1 MAKSASDPQAKR
13 KELLD
18 GVANLGFDV
27 PDDVWAQIEDRVG
40 RSLEEPIDVGTFT
53 KEFFAYSGA
62 AWSRMGVSIALSVV
76 GYALSLASAVYAAY
90 VLSWIWQAAQGGAP
104 RYEDLFL
111 ATAVTLLALVLHLAL
126 TAASSLMSHKISF
139 AAISNLRRVLF
150 ERLGRVPQGYLIEH
164 PMGYVRSLV
173 LDRVGSLEDWVAHVM
188 PEFPGRMT
196 VPLAALIAL
205 FIIDWR
211 VGLATL
217 APVPLAVIGMGI
229 SMGNYQPRMFLW
241 MSSKAALASRAAE
254 YIRGIPVIKA
264 FLQADASFSRF
275 AESARFYQDSTM
287 AWWRRSW
294 VGNAVLFAAM
304 ASPFLAV
311 VPVAFVLFSAGA
323 LSAFELGLCLT
334 LPLGILQHC
343 YLLMSCFE
351 LFQMTAPSWA
361 EIRTLLDYPELERP
375 DAHQRAELDPARGVE
390 FSDVRFSY
398 SEGTEVLHGVSL
410 TAQRGEVTAL
420 VGPSG
425 SGKSTIARL
434 VASFWDPDAGSV
446 SLGGCD
452 LRQMPLDQLM
462 EEISYVA
469 QDTYLFEGTIRDNIR
484 LGLPDATDEQI
495 RRAAVAA
502 RCDEFISRLPQGYD
516 TDAGEA
522 GDLLSGGERQR
533 IALARAILKPSSFVI
548 LDEATAYTDPENEAQ
563 IQEAIGEV
571 VRGRS
576 LIVVAHRLNTIKG
589 AHKIVVIEDGRVAA
603 QGTHDELVASSSLY
617 KNMWKRFNGEEL

>member
-1 MAKSASDPQAKR
+1 MERSAVDPQAKC
-13 KELLD
+13 KQILD
-18 GVANLGFDV
+18 GVAGLGFEV
-27 PDDVWAQIEDRVG
+27 PDDVWAQIEERAG
-40 RSLEEPIDVGTFT
+40 RSVEEPIGIGTFT
-53 KEFFAYSGA
+53 KEFFAYAGV
-62 AWSRMGVSIALSVV
+62 AWSRMGVSIGLSVL
-76 GYALSLASAVYAAY
+76 GYALSLAGAVYAAY

-104 RYEDLFL
+104 RYEDLLL
-111 ATAVTLLALVLHLAL
+111 ATACALLALVLHLAL
-126 TAASSLMSHKISF
+126 TAASSLMSHQISF
-139 AAISNLRRVLF
+139 AAIGNLRRALF
-150 ERLGRVPQGYLIEH
+150 ERLGRIPQGYLVEH
-164 PMGYVRSLV
+164 SLGFVRSLV
-173 LDRVGSLEDWVAHVM
+173 LDRVGSLEDWVAHIM

-196 VPLAALIAL
+196 VPLASLVTL
-205 FIIDWR
+205 FIVDWR

-217 APVPLAVIGMGI
+217 APVPLAIVGMGI
-229 SMGNYQPRMFLW
+229 SMGNYQPRMLLW
-241 MSSKAALASRAAE
+241 MSSKAALAARAAE

-264 FLQADASFSRF
+264 FLQTDASFSRF

-287 AWWRRSW
+287 AWWKRSW
-294 VGNAVLFAAM
+294 VGNAALFAAM

-311 VPVAFVLFSAGA
+311 VPVAFSLFAAGS
-323 LSAFELGLCLT
+323 LTAFELGLCLT

-361 EIRTLLDYPELERP
+361 EIRTLLDYPELVRP
-375 DAHQRAELDPARGVE
+375 DATARAVLDPARGVE
-390 FSDVRFSY
+390 FSDVYFAY
-398 SEGTEVLHGVSL
+398 SEGTEVLHEVSL

-434 VASFWDPDAGSV
+434 IASFWDPDAGTV

-452 LRQMPLDQLM
+452 LRQIPLDQLM

-484 LGLPDATDEQI
+484 LGLPEATDEQI
-495 RRAAVAA
+495 RRAAQAA
-502 RCDEFISRLPQGYD
+502 RCDEFICALPKGYD

-522 GDLLSGGERQR
+522 GALLSGGERQR

-563 IQEAIGEV
+563 IQEAIAEL

-576 LIVVAHRLNTIKG
+576 LIVVAHRLNTVKG
-589 AHKIVVIEDGRVAA
+589 AHKIVVIDDGRVVA
-603 QGTHDELVASSSLY
+603 QGTHDELVDASPLY
-617 KNMWKRFNGEEL
+617 KTMWKRFNGEEL